1 MLLLLIINIFVLRQ
15 RKSKNMLKFHKRNRT
30 GNADGA
36 VFVSNDYNKANK
48 QSVILSGENRGAVF
62 SAQNDIQRFY
72 LLYIFYFA
80 FV

>member
-48 QSVILSGENRGAVF
+48 QSVILSGA
-62 SAQNDIQRFY
+62 RFA
-72 LLYIFYFA
+72 LRSE
-80 FV
+80 